1 MRALLLIL
9 LACGV
14 AAAQPKKAPA
24 PKKVPPPKGDMVVV
38 TPTRDNT
45 PHREGEYGGVQPG
58 VGPKDK
64 PAKPKRMPSK
74 GTLSWIGFEAK
85 DGGAQ
90 LFFQSVAPFNVTQ
103 KIEGNTL
110 VIHLSLVRLG
120 ANTWRQVDTRFFD
133 NPLSF
138 IVARQGR
145 GGIDVRVTFK
155 NPKDMKEGTVRQAAA
170 DADGM
175 YYAYVGFPEGTE
187 ASGGG
192 AKDSTVKDPEK

>member
-14 AAAQPKKAPA
+14 AAAQPKAPA
-24 PKKVPPPKGDMVVV
+24 KKVPPPKGDMVVV
-38 TPTRDNT
+38 TPSRDNT

-64 PAKPKRMPSK
+64 PAKPKRMPAK

-90 LFFQSVAPFNVTQ
+90 LFFQSVAPFNITQ
-103 KIEGNTL
+103 KVEGNSL

-120 ANTWRQVDTRFFD
+120 PNTWRQVDTRFFD

-138 IVARQGR
+138 IIARQSR

-155 NPKDMKEGTVRQAAA
+155 NPKDMREGTVRQATA

-175 YYAYVGFPEGTE
+175 YYAYVGFPEGTD
-187 ASGGG
+187 AGGG
-192 AKDSTVKDPEK
+192 AKDPSVKDPEK